1 MPRTSRALIVSRLS
15 LLAALLLLSRSV
27 VAQTVWSGL
36 TKSFSKVG
44 GTDETLPENQDP
56 LTTNVVFTRGSQG
69 LINIAAESSYDSL
82 ISPTDTKWAT
92 NLNNASQPIVAT
104 NWSNL
109 VFTDWIDAYGGS
121 HSHGSFIPNRDA
133 VVHLITDDVY
143 LDLRFS
149 SWESGGGGFA
159 YMRAEPPAALP
170 PTGDYNGNHIVD
182 AADYVV
188 WRKTQGQT
196 GVPLGSGADGNSNG
210 AIEAGDYSYWRA
222 NFGQTAGSGFGASVN
237 AAVPEPTT
245 LLQMILAAAILAIEV
260 QAVNRRVARPVCF
273 AT

>member
-36 TKSFSKVG
+36 TKSFSKADF
-44 GTDETLPENQDP
+44 TDGTLPQYQDS
-56 LTTNVVFTRGSQG
+56 LTANVVFTRVSSGG
-69 LINIAAESSYDSL
+69 LINIAAESSYTL
-82 ISPTDTKWAT
+82 AVSPMDTEWAT
-92 NLNNASQPIVAT
+92 NINNASQTIAAT
-104 NWSNL
+104 NWQNL
-109 VFTDWIDAYGGS
+109 AFTDWIDAFGGPQS
-121 HSHGSFIPNRDA
+121 GGASIAGRDA
-133 VVHLITDDVY
+133 AVHLVTDNIY

-149 SWESGGGGFA
+149 SWTTGAGGGFA

-196 GVPLGSGADGNSNG
+196 GVPLGSGADGNANG
-210 AIEAGDYSYWRA
+210 TIEIGDFNYWRA
-222 NFGQTAGSGFGASVN
+222 RFGNVIESGLGAG
-237 AAVPEPTT
+237 AAVPEPSTFT
-245 LLQMILAAAILAIEV
+245 LALLGLISFQRLRSR
-260 QAVNRRVARPVCF
+260 NG
-273 AT
+273 